1 MSEMSRIRTL
11 PREIADKIAAGEVV
25 ERPLSIVKEL
35 VENAIDA
42 GAQAIVVEIKNGG
55 KTYLRITDS
64 GHGIYKDDVPL
75 AFARYATSK
84 ISKEDDLEAIHTLG
98 FRGEALSS
106 ISAVSRV
113 ELITKPKS
121 ESAGSR
127 TILEGGVLIDSS
139 EIACEQGTTIIV
151 TDLFYNTPAR
161 KKFLKADNIE
171 SSMIIDYLSK
181 ITLAY
186 PYIKIRLINN
196 GTILFSTQGS
206 GNVQRNV
213 LTVYSKQIQENLLS
227 IEGQTQNQTISL
239 SGYIGKPSYSKKN
252 RKFQIFFVNGRWIN
266 SKAMEAAVSQAYV
279 DKMFA
284 GRYPIAFLFL
294 KVDPA
299 KLDVNIHPNK
309 MDVRFFEEPFVKEF
323 IYNIIRNAL
332 LKEEA
337 APNISD
343 LNVFKNKQS
352 IDVSHNLQEEL
363 VDIKTISSTSKGERY
378 KHALKDQLNDA
389 FTPNICIGESEK
401 NYNALERFTFSELEI
416 LGSVF
421 ATYILACNE
430 EAMYIIDQHAAHE
443 RILFEQLLYSFR
455 CEETASQILMTPFLI
470 ELATYIKEDT
480 KEKNI
485 FLEKIGYKVE
495 EFGPKEYIVKEIPS
509 CMEFS
514 QAEIFINEF
523 FETPIEEAQLL
534 SDKQISTLISSACR
548 AAVKAND
555 RLSNEEIK
563 ELFIALDKT
572 ENPFSCPHGRPTFVK
587 LSDAELERLFKR
599 K

>member
-1 MSEMSRIRTL
+1 MSRIRTL